1 VICAPHP
8 RPMSV
13 SAFISASKSAYEV
26 AVSLTYRLLIRHGRR
41 ASQCWFTET
50 IFPESSKSHV
60 ILAVVTM
67 AQIDKLGDR
76 LRVNAVTETDFGLLN
91 EYRSSFGPSY
101 QEVMWVLRERGR
113 GHLEPTG
120 RFPKTPG
127 SIVAKLTREPSI
139 RLTQIQDIAGCR
151 IVVPSLQ
158 DQLGRKMMIEV
169 LFTDAAPRVVDR
181 RDRPSHG
188 YRAVHIV
195 VLVRGRAVEIQL
207 RTALQHLWAELC
219 EKLSDNFGADIKY
232 GGGPEKIRRLLS
244 TSSQRVAEIERAEEK
259 LFATDAEID
268 EHPPATQTKWRSSIS
283 DIRQEIERAR
293 ADLMAKL
300 RRTIALF
307 QRGRLNG
314 GIQ

>member
-1 VICAPHP
+1 M
-8 RPMSV
+8 RPDRFSCPALSCRLWGPVTVTAGSETFTSV
-13 SAFISASKSAYEV
+13 
-26 AVSLTYRLLIRHGRR
+26 
-41 ASQCWFTET
+41 
-50 IFPESSKSHV
+50 SSKSHV
-60 ILAVVTM
+60 ILAIVTM

-76 LRVNAVTETDFGLLN
+76 LRVNAVTEPDFGLLD
-91 EYRSSFGPSY
+91 EYRRSFGPSY
-101 QEVMWVLRERGR
+101 QEVMWVLREQGR

-158 DQLGRKMMIEV
+158 DQVVGQTMVEV
-169 LFTDAAPRVVDR
+169 LFSDAPTRVIDR

-188 YRAVHIV
+188 YRAIHIV
-195 VLVRGRAVEIQL
+195 VLVRQRAVEIQL

-232 GGGPEKIRRLLS
+232 GGGSEQIRRLLN
-244 TSSQRVAEIERAEEK
+244 TSSQRVAEIELFEQK
-259 LFATDAEID
+259 LFAADADID
-268 EHPPATQTKWRSSIS
+268 MKPPATQATLKSAIS
-283 DIRQEIERAR
+283 DFRLNVERGRAELTAR
-293 ADLMAKL
+293 L
-300 RRTIALF
+300 RESIALV
-307 QRGRLNG
+307 QRDRFNG